1 MFCQHY
7 LGPMFGSTSSSSSR
21 APFLVREVEKLLPV
35 MREKTKNQD
44 VCFLDQRVNIDYK
57 LATQRESVAAEFA
70 GIRRRRSS
78 KASSLVLTAEGGE
91 EEEEEKEAV
100 QFGDG
105 EWVPT
110 RTVVKGEERAG
121 GEEGPVFGFVGDRSG
136 RKTTT
141 VREVSRLWRYMGGRT
156 PE

>member
-7 LGPMFGSTSSSSSR
+7 LGPMFGPASSSSSR
-21 APFLVREVEKLLPV
+21 APFLVREVEKVLSV
-35 MREKTKNQD
+35 MKEKTKNED

-57 LATQRESVAAEFA
+57 LATEREFVAAEFA

-78 KASSLVLTAEGGE
+78 KASSLAEGGE
-91 EEEEEKEAV
+91 EKEEEAV

-121 GEEGPVFGFVGDRSG
+121 GEEGPVFGFVGDGSR

-141 VREVSRLWRYMGGRT
+141 VREASRLWRYMGGRT